1 MPSST
6 CCLSREE
13 DEERLSSVL
22 RQHKR
27 EYERLQ
33 QAFRAANLAAR
44 RATDVIAARRR
55 AELLAGGDPAARH
68 LNAAAEGDLT
78 AASAGITDALRRT
91 ARTMAQVRQDMT
103 PSPVRVVGVTRVTL
117 PATWIPSYGGGGCA
131 THVGNVHAGAGAH
144 CHDAGGDGRVQRAAA
159 TGEGRVPWPGTVH
172 IICACI

>member
-1 MPSST
+1 M
-6 CCLSREE
+6 SREE

-55 AELLAGGDPAARH
+55 AELLAGGDPAAGH
-68 LNAAAEGDLT
+68 LKTAAEGDLT

-91 ARTMAQVRQDMT
+91 ARTMAQVCPR
-103 PSPVRVVGVTRVTL
+103 
-117 PATWIPSYGGGGCA
+117 
-131 THVGNVHAGAGAH
+131 
-144 CHDAGGDGRVQRAAA
+144 HDTTTSLCRGGDSGDSAGH
-159 TGEGRVPWPGTVH
+159 T
-172 IICACI
+172 